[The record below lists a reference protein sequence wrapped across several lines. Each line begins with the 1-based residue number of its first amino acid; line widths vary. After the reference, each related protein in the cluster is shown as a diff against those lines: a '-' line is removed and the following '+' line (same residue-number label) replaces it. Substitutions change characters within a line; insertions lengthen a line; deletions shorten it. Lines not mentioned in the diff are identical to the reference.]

1 MQAPARPDED
11 RRGDF
16 EHAGWSAAGND
27 PLMAKVIGARMG
39 NSWSLLTGRI
49 TYEDFARVWPNRPA
63 NPFTEALNRV
73 EKFVASTT
81 LKSTAALAELDPAEG
96 RPPTRSPG

>member
-63 NPFTEALNRV
+63 NPFTEALRRTGRRLSGRRRSS
-73 EKFVASTT
+73 AS
-81 LKSTAALAELDPAEG
+81 
-96 RPPTRSPG
+96 RSA